1 MNTYFTI
8 ENIAK
13 RFFFVVG
20 KTKDTFCDSGL
31 NDLDLEFMLYNELK
45 DAEYQRIIFY
55 SKTQKIYCFDKD
67 SYALT
72 QNPKAKIGAKCK
84 SAIQIKGPL
93 MGRIMSKKSDSE
105 ENKESNALHFDKMS
119 ELDAFNKIDSCM
131 RDESVKTAIIFTNAD
146 DFINFFGEVRTE
158 RGSEHI
164 HSKVYDSFNEYDSLG
179 YENNNIMLFVF
190 PQKSLSEITKIYG
203 EQQSLI
209 WKTFFENK
217 FKTSTVIDI
226 DVPSYAEIRNAI
238 NLIRIK
244 HGLKV
249 EFSELD
255 NICEML
261 AKEMYAKKETL
272 VSLMQWL
279 NFVAD
284 ENMVLNIEICEKHYH
299 KKAKKSAFER
309 LDELIG
315 MESVKNQIKAFA
327 KQAEK
332 KDDEGAAAYRS
343 RLKPIIQ
350 YAEKGEN
357 LHLVLT
363 GNPGTGKTTVAKL
376 LGEIY
381 YELGYLKSGHTVK
394 VTRADLVGEYVG
406 STAIKTR
413 EKIEEA
419 MGGVLF
425 IDEAYDLKREGD
437 NGNDFGQEAIN
448 TILEAMSDKNGQ
460 FAVIAAGYPNEMQ
473 TFIDSNPGLKRRF
486 RRVINIE
493 DYTAEELQQIFDM
506 NMKNS
511 GYIVDEDLSALL
523 PQFFENWYRTRDDN
537 WGNAGYVDGLIGEM
551 YENWCV
557 RDGVRDEYGNII
569 MEKQDIPKHL
579 EEHLKPLSESKKAV
593 IDRLNALIGLEK
605 VKQQIND
612 IRIKMLFAGSTNGPG
627 NYVFSGNP
635 GTGKTT
641 VARLMGDIFAEMGVL
656 RKGHVVEVKREDL
669 VAEFTG
675 QTAPKT
681 KQKLEEALDGVLFI
695 DEAYTLSRDKGS
707 LGGGF
712 GQEAIDTIVP
722 FMENNRERLCVICA
736 GYTED
741 MNNFLAA
748 NSGLKSRFTEV
759 IDFPDYTANEMV
771 EILKSFAR
779 KFTLDEEF
787 LEKSKAVFEKMLLN
801 KTKDFGN
808 GRDVR
813 KYFEECKMMLY
824 KRLAME
830 YGAPEN
836 VPEWAIKTLTGV
848 DVPLT
853 I

>member
-31 NDLDLEFMLYNELK
+31 NDMDLEFMLYNELK

-84 SAIQIKGPL
+84 SALQIKGPL
-93 MGRIMSKKSDSE
+93 SGRIMSKRSDAE
-105 ENKESNALHFDKMS
+105 DNKESSALHFDKMT

-131 RDESVKTAIIFTNAD
+131 RDESVKTAVVFTNAD
-146 DFINFFGEVRTE
+146 DFITFFGEVRTE
-158 RGSEHI
+158 RGNEQI
-164 HSKVYDSFNEYDSLG
+164 HSKIYDSFNEYDNLG
-179 YENNNIMLFVF
+179 YENNNIMLFIF
-190 PQKSLSEITKIYG
+190 PEKPLSEITQIYG
-203 EQQSLI
+203 ERHI
-209 WKTFFENK
+209 WRTFFDNK
-217 FKTSTVIDI
+217 LKAATIIDI

-244 HGLKV
+244 HGLRVK
-249 EFSELD
+249 FPELD
-255 NICEML
+255 NICEMI
-261 AKEMYAKKETL
+261 AKEMYSKKEKL

-284 ENMVLNIEICEKHYH
+284 ENKVLTAQICEKHYN

-315 MESVKNQIKAFA
+315 MDSVKNQIKAFT

-332 KDDEGAAAYRS
+332 KDGASALAYRS
-343 RLKPIIQ
+343 RLKPIIR

-394 VTRADLVGEYVG
+394 VTRADLVGEYIG
-406 STAIKTR
+406 HTAVKTR

-437 NGNDFGQEAIN
+437 SGNDFGQEAIN

-473 TFIDSNPGLKRRF
+473 TFIDSNPGLQRRF

-506 NMKNS
+506 NMKNN
-511 GYIVDEDLSALL
+511 GYVVDEELATLL
-523 PQFFENWYRTRDDN
+523 PQFFENWYRTRDEN

-551 YENWCV
+551 YESWCM
-557 RDGVRDEYGNII
+557 RDGRKNEFGNIV
-569 MEKQDIPKHL
+569 MEKQDIPSDKQV
-579 EEHLKPLSESKKAV
+579 HLKPLSESKKAAL
-593 IDRLNALIGLEK
+593 DRLNSLIGLEN

-669 VAEFTG
+669 VAEYVG

-707 LGGGF
+707 LGHDF
-712 GQEAIDTIVP
+712 GQEAIDAIVP
-722 FMENNRERLCVICA
+722 FMENNRDRLCVICA

-741 MNNFLAA
+741 MNNFLST
-748 NSGLKSRFTEV
+748 NSGLQSRFTEV
-759 IDFPDYTANEMV
+759 IEFPDYTADEMLD
-771 EILKSFAR
+771 ILKSFAR
-779 KFTLDEEF
+779 KYTLNEEF
-787 LEKSKAVFEKMLLN
+787 VEKSKNIFEKMLLN
-801 KTKDFGN
+801 KTKAFGN

-813 KYFEECKMMLY
+813 KYFEDCELMLY
-824 KRLAME
+824 KRLSVE
-830 YGAPEN
+830 YGSPEN
-836 VPEWAIKTLTGV
+836 VPEGARKTLTGS
-848 DVPLT
+848 DVPLYN
-853 I
+853 

>member
-20 KTKDTFCDSGL
+20 KTKDTFCDSSL

-45 DAEYQRIIFY
+45 DAEYQRVIFY

-67 SYALT
+67 SYTLT
-72 QNPKAKIGAKCK
+72 QNSKAKIGAKCK

-93 MGRIMSKKSDSE
+93 MGRIMSKKSDAE
-105 ENKESNALHFDKMS
+105 GNKESNALHFDKMS

-164 HSKVYDSFNEYDSLG
+164 HSKVYDSFNEYDRLG

-217 FKTSTVIDI
+217 FRTSTIIDI

-299 KKAKKSAFER
+299 KKANKSAFER

-332 KDDEGAAAYRS
+332 KDDENILAYRS
-343 RLKPIIQ
+343 RLKPTIL

-437 NGNDFGQEAIN
+437 SGNDFGQEAIN

-473 TFIDSNPGLKRRF
+473 TFIDSNPGLQRRF
-486 RRVINIE
+486 RRIINIE

-506 NMKNS
+506 NMKTN
-511 GYIVDEDLSALL
+511 GYVVDEELASLL
-523 PQFFENWYRTRDDN
+523 PQFFENWYRTRDEN

-557 RDGVRDEYGNII
+557 RDGVKDEFGNII

-579 EEHLKPLSESKKAV
+579 EEHLKPLSESKKVAV
-593 IDRLNALIGLEK
+593 DRLNALIGLEN

-656 RKGHVVEVKREDL
+656 RKGHVVEVKRDDL
-669 VAEFTG
+669 VAEFAG

-681 KQKLEEALDGVLFI
+681 KKKLEEALDGVLFI

-722 FMENNRERLCVICA
+722 FMENNRDRLCVICA

-741 MNNFLAA
+741 MNNFLDA

-759 IDFPDYTANEMV
+759 IDFPDYTADEMV

-779 KFTLDEEF
+779 KFILEDDF
-787 LEKSKAVFEKMLLN
+787 IEKSKAVFEKMLLN
-801 KTKDFGN
+801 KRKDFGN

-813 KYFEECKMMLY
+813 KYFEECEMMLY

-836 VPEWAIKTLTGV
+836 VPEWARKTLTGA

>member
-67 SYALT
+67 SYTLT
-72 QNPKAKIGAKCK
+72 QNPKARIGAKCK

-93 MGRIMSKKSDSE
+93 MGRIMSKKSDAE
-105 ENKESNALHFDKMS
+105 ENKESCALHFDKMS

-164 HSKVYDSFNEYDSLG
+164 HSKVYDSFNEYDNLG

-203 EQQSLI
+203 ERQSLI
-209 WKTFFENK
+209 WNTFFENK
-217 FKTSTVIDI
+217 FKTSTIIDI

-249 EFSELD
+249 EFSEFD

-261 AKEMYAKKETL
+261 AMEMYAKKETL

-284 ENMVLNIEICEKHYH
+284 ENIVLNIEICEKHYR

-315 MESVKNQIKAFA
+315 MESVKNQIKAFT

-332 KDDEGAAAYRS
+332 KADESTPTYRS
-343 RLKPIIQ
+343 RLKPTIQ
-350 YAEKGEN
+350 YTEKGEN

-363 GNPGTGKTTVAKL
+363 GNPCTGKTTVAKL

-394 VTRADLVGEYVG
+394 VTRADLVGEYIG
-406 STAIKTR
+406 QTAVKTR

-437 NGNDFGQEAIN
+437 SGNDFGQEAIN

-473 TFIDSNPGLKRRF
+473 TFIDSNPGLQRRF

-493 DYTAEELQQIFDM
+493 DYTAEELQQIFNM
-506 NMKNS
+506 NMKNN
-511 GYIVDEDLSALL
+511 GYVVDEELAPLL
-523 PQFFENWYRTRDDN
+523 PQFFENWYRTRDEN

-557 RDGVRDEYGNII
+557 RDGARNELGNII
-569 MEKQDIPKHL
+569 MEKQDIPKLL
-579 EEHLKPLSESKKAV
+579 EEHLKPLSESKKAAV
-593 IDRLNALIGLEK
+593 DRLNALIGLEN

-722 FMENNRERLCVICA
+722 FMENNRDRLCVICA
-736 GYTED
+736 GYTDD
-741 MNNFLAA
+741 MNNFLDA

-759 IDFPDYTANEMV
+759 IDFPDYTADEMV

-779 KFTLDEEF
+779 KFILEDEF
-787 LEKSKAVFEKMLLN
+787 IEKSKAVFEKMLLN

-813 KYFEECKMMLY
+813 KYFEECEMMLY

-836 VPEWAIKTLTGV
+836 VPEWARKTLTSA
-848 DVPLT
+848 DVPL
-853 I
+853 II